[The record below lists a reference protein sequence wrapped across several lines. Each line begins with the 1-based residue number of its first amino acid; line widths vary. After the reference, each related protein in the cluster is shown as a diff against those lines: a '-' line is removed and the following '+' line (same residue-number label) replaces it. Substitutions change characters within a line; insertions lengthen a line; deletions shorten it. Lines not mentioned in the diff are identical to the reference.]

1 MQEDRFRTSCNE
13 IVVTFIPEGAGPV
26 NLLFFLVIFFDRCP
40 PALVGAPE

>member
-1 MQEDRFRTSCNE
+1 MKERR
-13 IVVTFIPEGAGPV
+13 PV